1 MILSTDSEIMR
12 YMEIVCST
20 LLLEINK
27 KFPEPN
33 YSIYLTSRVKSSKSN
48 IAKLEDYTKICPR
61 YHNRKHNDIASY
73 PKGLDNWQFIVY
85 QSIHRN
91 WRDAVPDSN
100 EWRTE

>member
-1 MILSTDSEIMR
+1 MCYNIHGVINLDSFSQNNTDL
-12 YMEIVCST
+12 C
-20 LLLEINK
+20 N
-27 KFPEPN
+27 N
-33 YSIYLTSRVKSSKSN
+33 
-48 IAKLEDYTKICPR
+48 LEDYTKICPR

-91 WRDAVPDSN
+91 WRDAVPDSD